1 MCTHR
6 AAGDEVGVEAAYL
19 HPGQDLA
26 GHLGEEDLEARGGGG
41 VRLDEGAHE
50 HEARQP
56 RHAGLQAGQQRD
68 QPAHRVSHQEQREAR
83 VLEYIVFSKQ
93 TFDIS
98 SVGKQLVLYHNSI
111 Y

>member
-50 HEARQP
+50 HEPRQP

-83 VLEYIVFSKQ
+83 VLEVYCIFK
-93 TFDIS
+93 TDF
-98 SVGKQLVLYHNSI
+98 
-111 Y
+111 